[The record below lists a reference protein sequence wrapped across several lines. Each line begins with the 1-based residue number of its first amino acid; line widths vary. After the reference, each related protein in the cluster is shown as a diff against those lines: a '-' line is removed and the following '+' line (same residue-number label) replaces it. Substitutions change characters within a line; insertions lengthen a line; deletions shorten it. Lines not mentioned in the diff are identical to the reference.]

1 MHTYSIR
8 NYAMEKN
15 SLFEHG
21 QLRSSCFLMLLG
33 QISAVRFA
41 KDRKNN
47 MQSLEMPFGF
57 SENIVSDV
65 FY

>member
-1 MHTYSIR
+1 
-8 NYAMEKN
+8 
-15 SLFEHG
+15 
-21 QLRSSCFLMLLG
+21 MLLG

-65 FY
+65 IY